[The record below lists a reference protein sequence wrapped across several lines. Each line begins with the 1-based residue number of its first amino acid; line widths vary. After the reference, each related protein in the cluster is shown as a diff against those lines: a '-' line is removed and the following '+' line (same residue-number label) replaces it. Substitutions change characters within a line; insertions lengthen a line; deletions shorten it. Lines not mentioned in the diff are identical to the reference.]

1 MISPLNVR
9 RVAEPGLPTQHASG
23 NSPAHPL
30 VVAVGSGKGGVGTST
45 VAALL
50 AATMAEI
57 GHKVL
62 LVDAGQRL
70 GGLHH
75 LLGVEPKAPLDQL
88 KGGREA
94 HELLVPVADRL
105 SLFPAAAGE
114 EELRPTERRLLMRR
128 VTSLYEGYELVVVDA
143 GSSAESLVTACHDGA
158 SRLLAVTAGDRVS
171 LMATYAVVKLLHQ
184 KAPDVR
190 VDIVAN
196 RVGDDAANQLHDFLN
211 GASVRFL
218 SRTVPYAGSIP
229 DDPDFASAL
238 AAGMGTDEAA
248 LGSTAA
254 QAVRELGE
262 RMLAAGATPPTAA
275 PNRLLRKV

>member
-1 MISPLNVR
+1 VGGGTRTPFPSSLKT
-9 RVAEPGLPTQHASG
+9 A
-23 NSPAHPL
+23 

-50 AATMAEI
+50 ATTMAEL
-57 GHKVL
+57 GRRVL

-75 LLGVEPKAPLDQL
+75 LLGVEPRASLGQL
-88 KGGREA
+88 RGEREA
-94 HELLVPVADRL
+94 HELLVPVAERL
-105 SLFPAAAGE
+105 SLFPASVGD

-128 VTSLYEGYELVVVDA
+128 VVSLYNGYELVVVDA
-143 GSSAESLVTACHDGA
+143 GSSAESLVTACNDGA

-171 LMATYAVVKLLHQ
+171 LVATYAVVKLLHER
-184 KAPDVR
+184 APDVR

-196 RVGDDAANQLHDFLN
+196 RVDDDAADKLHEYLN

-238 AAGMGTDEAA
+238 AAGLGTDEAA

-254 QAVRELGE
+254 QAVRTLGE
-262 RMLAAGATPPTAA
+262 RILAEHTMPPNAA